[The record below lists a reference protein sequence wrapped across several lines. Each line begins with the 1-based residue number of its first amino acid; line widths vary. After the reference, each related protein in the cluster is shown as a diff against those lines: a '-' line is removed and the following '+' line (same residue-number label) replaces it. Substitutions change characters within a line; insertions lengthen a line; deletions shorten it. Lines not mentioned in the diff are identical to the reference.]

1 MKYKRYQIQ
10 DNGKT
15 VSILFTVNTNYS
27 TFQLCIASL
36 AETIVSEDFQIFYV
50 LIITFVLYLY
60 KLCQRISHN

>member
-15 VSILFTVNTNYS
+15 ISILLTINTNYN

-36 AETIVSEDFQIFYV
+36 AETTVSEDFQIFYV
-50 LIITFVLYLY
+50 LIITFVL
-60 KLCQRISHN
+60 